1 MQVLS
6 FNTIE
11 YQVRDEKGMD
21 FTVNIQNKTCT
32 CRRFQEDEIPCGHA
46 VAVIVKRNLNVY
58 EYCASF
64 YKTETL
70 KALYQENVRP
80 LPHRDQWN
88 LPQHLQITVLPQKTT
103 ILAGRPKKKGKI
115 TPRGIFAL
123 KNYKKNQQFKDITF
137 ILMPLFKNTIQL
149 AFFSLLRTA

>member
-1 MQVLS
+1 MQVLL

-11 YQVRDEKGMD
+11 YQVCDEKGMD

-46 VAVIVKRNLNVY
+46 VAVIAKRNLNVY

-70 KALYQENVRP
+70 KELYQENVRP
-80 LPHRDQWN
+80 LPHKDQWN
-88 LPQHLQITVLPQKTT
+88 LPQHLQITVLPPKTT
-103 ILAGRPKKKGKI
+103 IPAGRPKKKRIRSRGENKI
-115 TPRGIFAL
+115 TIKCGKCEQQGHNIKTCRNNAVD
-123 KNYKKNQQFKDITF
+123 KANKHKKTKI
-137 ILMPLFKNTIQL
+137 
-149 AFFSLLRTA
+149 